1 MTSKFILPIS
11 FQNFMTLP
19 VEKMKLSDK
28 ELNCMKMCQKAPK
41 CADFSI
47 NPGEACPRP
56 PYPRLAPTELA
67 FMHSVNQNT
76 HINSQTRCYDPEY
89 RLELFS
95 VCESVPPPPRPSMAS
110 RFLRSHE
117 NISCFKYC
125 PPPPPNMESWMR
137 PCGSIATVSN
147 IWDPDQARRFVWSD
161 LGPTCQQRLLFCGL
175 HHWYHTEFL
184 AADIVRL
191 VFSRRINKLKLKVG
205 ALI

>member
-1 MTSKFILPIS
+1 MKLQKSLETCFSDVHTIKLLSANNYVLRIFTKQFFPIAHDIVYKFVESWRNDIEVHFTHS

-28 ELNCMKMCQKAPK
+28 ESNCMKMCQKAPK

-95 VCESVPPPPRPSMAS
+95 VCESVPSS
-110 RFLRSHE
+110 
-117 NISCFKYC
+117 
-125 PPPPPNMESWMR
+125 
-137 PCGSIATVSN
+137 
-147 IWDPDQARRFVWSD
+147 
-161 LGPTCQQRLLFCGL
+161 
-175 HHWYHTEFL
+175 
-184 AADIVRL
+184 
-191 VFSRRINKLKLKVG
+191 
-205 ALI
+205 